1 MAGGS
6 FHKGVFGMKQQRV
19 ACRLPGCKE
28 EKLLFCGGSTP
39 VCCIL
44 AVNFLLRGR
53 ALLHIRLYCFSID
66 LQGRNYGYRT
76 LAPPRTLAPFL
87 GG

>member
-28 EKLLFCGGSTP
+28 EKLQFCGGRTP
-39 VCCIL
+39 VCTSCHLSALGKSSIAHQVVL
-44 AVNFLLRGR
+44 FL
-53 ALLHIRLYCFSID
+53 Y
-66 LQGRNYGYRT
+66 
-76 LAPPRTLAPFL
+76 
-87 GG
+87 

>member
-28 EKLLFCGGSTP
+28 EKLQFCGGRTP
-39 VCCIL
+39 VYTSCHLSAKGKSSIAYQVVL
-44 AVNFLLRGR
+44 FL
-53 ALLHIRLYCFSID
+53 Y
-66 LQGRNYGYRT
+66 
-76 LAPPRTLAPFL
+76 
-87 GG
+87 